1 MRCFLSNY
9 LKQFK
14 VLHVFFLDEGT
25 CLNVYVVFVYVSGT
39 KTHVLM
45 FIWFLD
51 FFGMK
56 THVLLI
62 IWFLYFFW
70 DVDFCFV
77 YMLGLNAHV
86 FLNSI
91 YKGSGWKVGL
101 VCTTP
106 KSKKWIPLK
115 VIFESRSTFS
125 KPSS

>member
-70 DVDFCFV
+70 DVDFCFCV
-77 YMLGLNAHV
+77 YVGAERTCLFKFYIQGVWMEGW
-86 FLNSI
+86 
-91 YKGSGWKVGL
+91 SGMYH
-101 VCTTP
+101 P
-106 KSKKWIPLK
+106 EI
-115 VIFESRSTFS
+115 
-125 KPSS
+125 